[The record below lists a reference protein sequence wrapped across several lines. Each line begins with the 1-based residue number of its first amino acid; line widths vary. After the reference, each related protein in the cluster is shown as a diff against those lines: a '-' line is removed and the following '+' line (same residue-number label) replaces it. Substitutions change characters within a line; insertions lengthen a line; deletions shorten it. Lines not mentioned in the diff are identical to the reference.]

1 LKTMRYVDESRLA
14 AAVLGRTESFF
25 AEDLE
30 SGRQTIVE
38 ALRGASVLVIG
49 AGGSI
54 GSAFVREL
62 CEFSMEAL
70 HLVDVSENNLVELV
84 RGLRASGKQ
93 LPEDFRTFALD
104 FCGREMHALLGAY
117 SYEYVLNFA
126 ALKHVR
132 SERDPFTLMRL
143 LQVNVVGNDVL
154 LDELRGMRSLKRVF
168 CVSSDK
174 AVRPAS
180 LMGAS
185 KAFMERVFLTKPDA
199 AGFSSARFANV
210 AFSEGSLL
218 SGFLKRL
225 AKGQP
230 LSAPSDVRRYFITA
244 REAGQLCVL
253 ACFTGRDREI
263 YYPELCE
270 SRDMMTFS
278 EIAKI
283 ILREHGLRALECGS
297 DREAIERM
305 KSRDPASDEWPCHF
319 SRSDTSGEKMFE
331 EFVDPAEKTD
341 SGRFRSIGVVCEPLE
356 HGREPVAEA
365 LGRIRNCQATSG
377 WTKEELVEAVG
388 IAVPELEH
396 VETGRNLDQKM

>member
-1 LKTMRYVDESRLA
+1 MKYVDESKLA
-14 AAVLGRTESFF
+14 ARVLGRTESFL
-25 AEDLE
+25 AEGLE
-30 SGRQTIVE
+30 SEDRVIRD
-38 ALRGASVLVIG
+38 ALRSANVLVIG

-54 GSAFVREL
+54 GSAFVQEL
-62 CEFSMEAL
+62 CGFSMGCL
-70 HLVDVSENNLVELV
+70 HLVDISENTLVELV
-84 RGLRASGKQ
+84 RSLRASGRE
-93 LPEDFRTFALD
+93 LPGEFRTFALD
-104 FCGREMHALLGAY
+104 YCGREMHSLLGSY
-117 SYEYVLNFA
+117 SYDYVLNFA

-143 LQVNVVGNDVL
+143 LQVNVVGNEAL
-154 LDELRGMRSLKRVF
+154 LDRLEKMNSLKRAF

-185 KAFMERVFLTKPDA
+185 KAFMERAFLARSDSVDF
-199 AGFSSARFANV
+199 GSARFANV

-253 ACFTGRDREI
+253 ACFTGRNREI
-263 YYPELCE
+263 YYPELSE

-278 EIAKI
+278 QIAEI
-283 ILREHGLRALECGS
+283 ILHEHGLRALECGS

-305 KSRDPASDEWPCHF
+305 KARDTASDEWPCHF
-319 SRSDTSGEKMFE
+319 SPSDTSGEKMFE
-331 EFVDPAEKTD
+331 EFVNPVEKI
-341 SGRFRSIGVVCEPLE
+341 SPRRLPNIGVVSVSFRLPVDEGGTRRGGEDRRSRIGTCGNRAESGSENVASCPSSIQPTRFPLPC
-356 HGREPVAEA
+356 RE
-365 LGRIRNCQATSG
+365 
-377 WTKEELVEAVG
+377 
-388 IAVPELEH
+388 
-396 VETGRNLDQKM
+396 